1 MKTSEGKAISK
12 DTNNKIAI
20 FIKYFFEKYK
30 I

>member
-1 MKTSEGKAISK
+1 MKVSESKAK
-12 DTNNKIAI
+12 LKVTNNKIAI